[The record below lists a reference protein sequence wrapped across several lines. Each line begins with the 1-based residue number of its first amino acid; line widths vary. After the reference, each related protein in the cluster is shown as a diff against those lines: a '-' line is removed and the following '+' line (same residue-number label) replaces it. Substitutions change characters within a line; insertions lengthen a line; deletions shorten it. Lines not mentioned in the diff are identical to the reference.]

1 MCAGQQSAYWICID
15 MTTLSEVLFTAACIQ
30 FLCGF
35 YFLMNKFV
43 VAHIIYDYS
52 VCSKRK
58 WSRCMSAYMY
68 VPLI

>member
-1 MCAGQQSAYWICID
+1 